1 MSNDR
6 DRQMTGEHAA
16 IAFAQGLTAKFADS
30 LWPYNPEFSADLSG
44 KRYIRIVNEG
54 CPAPEGATGNLYN
67 RQRMC
72 HAYVDRETGAV
83 YKSAGWKGGP
93 AKVKGVPD
101 ARYPNIWEALVKAD
115 RNGGYLYK

>member
-1 MSNDR
+1 
-6 DRQMTGEHAA
+6 MTGEHAA
-16 IAFAQGLTAKFADS
+16 LIFAQGLTAKFADS
-30 LWPYNPEFSADLSG
+30 EWPYNQEFSADLSG
-44 KRYIRIVNEG
+44 KKYIRIVNEG

-72 HAYVDRETGAV
+72 HAYVDRATGAV
-83 YKSAGWKGGP
+83 YKSAGWSGGP

-101 ARYPNIWEALVKAD
+101 VRFPNVWEALVVAD